1 MTEETTTPT
10 VEQDPTQG
18 TTEAQAET
26 QQPDL
31 TIQDLNALKAI
42 IDVASSRGAFKPNEM
57 TTVGQTYTKLEQFLL
72 AVGAQQQQP
81 QEGA

>member
-1 MTEETTTPT
+1 MTEETTTPN
-10 VEQDPTQG
+10 VEQEPTQG
-18 TTEAQAET
+18 ATEAQAGA